1 MSTKIKKKSDKTKTK
16 KIKRAPLK
24 ESYNDEEK
32 VELKNK
38 YTDILFHLSNFL
50 SEHNVY
56 EAVPENVKILVFSS
70 ELSFYEMIKVFIFED
85 IYCGLIYDSKLNNY
99 LGLITTR
106 DLMILYKYII
116 DNFPSEEITD
126 FNCYIKE
133 IFSKKIGKKEQ
144 NITDNNINNNINI
157 FEYLQNVNYI
167 DYLIYVKRIEFQN
180 INLLSVSLDDNLLET
195 LQKINIKNIH
205 RLLVEEDNKNGK
217 IINLPKKKSSKKIEE
232 KEKEIKKQEINEQ
245 KKQKRNSKTE
255 KTSTTN
261 YSDEESKNNVMFGK
275 RDIKQ
280 IEEINK
286 DKIIEEKA
294 IEESKGSDNIIVLP
308 EEKKEETK
316 HTKKK
321 VVKKKK
327 KVEEQNKPEENTKQN
342 NNTHENPKVDENQN
356 NNDDNNKST
365 DEVKTKKKKIIKKKK
380 KEGHPID
387 NINKINTVETEPNK
401 EEKIKEEKETKDAKE
416 PEKEKEKEENEE
428 LKPKKKKII
437 KKKKKPNEENMETT
451 ETTQTIPES
460 KTDDELG
467 AKTKKIVKKRAKTA
481 RKTTT
486 DVPNLIK
493 KEEKNIE
500 EKIEEEKKIVKKK
513 IIKKKVI
520 KKKKKED
527 ISVDNININNEQSKK
542 ERPETAQEKVKLDL
556 KVENSV
562 EKSDNNETVRSA
574 TEAGEEPS
582 SEKKDKY
589 ELPKIKMKRKST
601 KQGTK
606 KTEDKGKEIESKN
619 NNEEKTENKDGQTDK
634 KESENKE
641 IVAKEPEIK
650 ENENKE
656 EDSKENNDKKI
667 NEEENNIENKKEE
680 LKETIGNMEKKEE
693 AKEETIISDNKLEDN
708 KKEDIENNE
717 DNIEKKEEES
727 EDKIE
732 EKDEEK
738 EIKNETDIIAEILQK
753 THLEEMRNYIGIVT
767 NETIFEYLFLNY
779 YSNEMKEF
787 DLSLNEL
794 LVLGDIPLVKKLDN
808 GKDMN
813 EKVYQT
819 FNTYLFTNNSDIIP
833 IFNNKEIEGFIYPK
847 DFLYYIYNCES
858 NQSLT
863 NEEFLINIYKDIDE
877 EKPYGKNR
885 VIFLELNDKNKS
897 LYVKELIEKL
907 NCSIEK
913 KIVIYDPSNNNNLYL
928 ISLRTIFRA
937 IAEFES
943 NKK

>member
-1 MSTKIKKKSDKTKTK
+1 MKW
-16 KIKRAPLK
+16 KR
-24 ESYNDEEK
+24 
-32 VELKNK
+32 
-38 YTDILFHLSNFL
+38 
-50 SEHNVY
+50 
-56 EAVPENVKILVFSS
+56 
-70 ELSFYEMIKVFIFED
+70 
-85 IYCGLIYDSKLNNY
+85 KL
-99 LGLITTR
+99 
-106 DLMILYKYII
+106 
-116 DNFPSEEITD
+116 
-126 FNCYIKE
+126 
-133 IFSKKIGKKEQ
+133 Q
-144 NITDNNINNNINI
+144 
-157 FEYLQNVNYI
+157 
-167 DYLIYVKRIEFQN
+167 
-180 INLLSVSLDDNLLET
+180 
-195 LQKINIKNIH
+195 
-205 RLLVEEDNKNGK
+205 
-217 IINLPKKKSSKKIEE
+217 
-232 KEKEIKKQEINEQ
+232 
-245 KKQKRNSKTE
+245 E

-316 HTKKK
+316 HAKKK

-327 KVEEQNKPEENTKQN
+327 KVEEQNKGEENEKHN
-342 NNTHENPKVDENQN
+342 NNTQANPNLDENQN
-356 NNDDNNKST
+356 NNDDNNNKST

-401 EEKIKEEKETKDAKE
+401 EEKIKEANE

-486 DVPNLIK
+486 DVPNLVK
-493 KEEKNIE
+493 KEERNIE
-500 EKIEEEKKIVKKK
+500 EKIVEEKKIVKKK

-527 ISVDNININNEQSKK
+527 ISVDNININTEQSKK
-542 ERPETAQEKVKLDL
+542 ERPETAQEKVKLEL

-562 EKSDNNETVRSA
+562 EKSDNNGTVRSV
-574 TEAGEEPS
+574 TEAGGEPS

-589 ELPKIKMKRKST
+589 ELPKIKMKRKSA

-606 KTEDKGKEIESKN
+606 KTEDKGKEIENKN

-634 KESENKE
+634 KEFENKE
-641 IVAKEPEIK
+641 IAPKEPENK

-656 EDSKENNDKKI
+656 KDSKENNDKII
-667 NEEENNIENKKEE
+667 NEEENENKKEE
-680 LKETIGNMEKKEE
+680 MEETIENMEKKEE
-693 AKEETIISDNKLEDN
+693 AKEETFISDNKPEDN
-708 KKEDIENNE
+708 KKEDIESNE
-717 DNIEKKEEES
+717 DNIEKKKEES
-727 EDKIE
+727 EDRIE
-732 EKDEEK
+732 EKTEEK
-738 EIKNETDIIAEILQK
+738 DIKNETDIIAEILQK

-767 NETIFEYLFLNY
+767 NETIFEYLVLNY

-794 LVLGDIPLVKKLDN
+794 LVLGDIPLVKKLNN

-819 FNTYLFTNNSDIIP
+819 FNTYLFKNNSDIIP